1 MAAIGSEGPKLN
13 KMPTLGLCGS
23 YSIQDFYT
31 KFGKGKLG
39 QNAKL
44 Q

>member
-1 MAAIGSEGPKLN
+1 MVAKGSEGPKLN
-13 KMPTLGLCGS
+13 KMPTLGLSGS

-31 KFGKGKLG
+31 KFGTDKVG
-39 QNAKL
+39 QNMKL